1 MSLAGAIADA
11 RKSATRLYINNF
23 ADKGRQNTIDV
34 LLGRMV
40 GQTPVYLF
48 DPINDYVTTELAKRS
63 SEFQST
69 ENIRMYG
76 TVFIA
81 LVV

>member
-1 MSLAGAIADA
+1 
-11 RKSATRLYINNF
+11 
-23 ADKGRQNTIDV
+23 
-34 LLGRMV
+34 MV